1 MSETKPC
8 YFCKKQ
14 TTVARVSPASEE
26 IRKTLTGCYLF
37 SKMDQDFNNHVI
49 GVVCKDC
56 MFDDKNKLMLGFCGG
71 KLGAMDNWEASF

>member
-1 MSETKPC
+1 
-8 YFCKKQ
+8 
-14 TTVARVSPASEE
+14 
-26 IRKTLTGCYLF
+26 
-37 SKMDQDFNNHVI
+37 MDQDFNNHVI